1 MVGSIVTMLQA
12 IKDALESIQ
21 GLSVSERGT
30 GNGTFLFL
38 KTRTRAAEVYMESV
52 GYVVECWDSADEEA
66 DDPPVSR
73 DVVGS
78 ENEAV
83 AKLKHWLLPG

>member
-1 MVGSIVTMLQA
+1 MRTLQP
-12 IKDALESIQ
+12 IKNKLEAVH
-21 GLSVSERGT
+21 GLSISERGT

-38 KTRTRAAEVYMESV
+38 KTRTRAAEVYMESF

-73 DVVGS
+73 EVVGS

-83 AKLKHWLLPG
+83 AKIKHWLLPG